1 MQKLVG
7 YSLLAIVGLFLWR
20 VLTSLFGMIVGLLFS
35 LLWLAF
41 VGFIIYLIIRV
52 FSPTTADKIQ
62 EMISGK
68 KPAQ

>member
-1 MQKLVG
+1 MLALVG
-7 YSLLAIVGLFLWR
+7 IFVWRLLTG
-20 VLTSLFGMIVGLLFS
+20 LFGMIVGLFFS

-52 FSPTTADKIQ
+52 FSPGTADKIQ

-68 KPAQ
+68 KPA

>member
-1 MQKLVG
+1 MQKLLG

-52 FSPTTADKIQ
+52 FAPGTADKIQ

-68 KPAQ
+68 KPA

>member
-1 MQKLVG
+1 MQKLLG
-7 YSLLAIVGLFLWR
+7 YSLLALVGLFVWR
-20 VLTSLFGMIVGLLFS
+20 LLTGLFGMIVGLFFS

-52 FSPTTADKIQ
+52 FSPGTADKIQ

-68 KPAQ
+68 KPA

>member
-1 MQKLVG
+1 MQKLLG
-7 YSLLAIVGLFLWR
+7 YSLLALVGLFVWR
-20 VLTSLFGMIVGLLFS
+20 LLTGLFGMIVGLIFS

-52 FSPTTADKIQ
+52 FSPGTADKIQ

-68 KPAQ
+68 KPA